1 MVRELEVIGK
11 YDYGRSW
18 DFLLYHLLGPFPFL
32 LILTRSVCR
41 AALKY
46 ASSWTFKTFCVKKG
60 RRPPDPKL
68 KSKKIRRAN
77 EAKAVADLEQA
88 ALQFVSC
95 VSLRSVL
102 LLINTVALCVGAT
115 IRPEGLCRPSDI

>member
-1 MVRELEVIGK
+1 MVRELEVSVIEK
-11 YDYGRSW
+11 YDDGRSS
-18 DFLLYHLLGPFPFL
+18 DFLLYHLLAPFPL

-95 VSLRSVL
+95 VLF
-102 LLINTVALCVGAT
+102 
-115 IRPEGLCRPSDI
+115 